1 MLKIPLWCA
10 IFFYFT
16 TTIIITSCSTKK
28 YNILSYN
35 EYKQK
40 NFSSPYFYLLSTK
53 KYHLGYF
60 GSHHSFHTEDSQ
72 FDQLK
77 IAIQSFQPQVIF
89 IEGGI
94 PSLLSNEKDMIEKF
108 GEPGFVSFLANQQ
121 SIQIKNIEPNF
132 SEELYHLLDWFDEED
147 VLVYYFVREMS
158 LYQLKHEK
166 LELES
171 YISNFIEDLNYFLPL
186 KKKEPDYI
194 YQLYENTF
202 HTQFQTNQ
210 INNDLWDPIQEKTI
224 INAISKQNEIFR
236 NQKMVENIIKSFNDY
251 HKVFVVAGSAHAV
264 MQEPALRE
272 FFHEL
277 GKR

>member
-264 MQEPALRE
+264 MQEPALRQ